1 MQIAFTLVKRY
12 HMKKAIFIV
21 SNVQALSMS
30 SLNLNMCVNGTFG
43 SRLQSII
50 PLFAIFICLH
60 FQESTIYY
68 CVKRCA
74 RIIWYN

>member
-12 HMKKAIFIV
+12 HMKEAIFIV
-21 SNVQALSMS
+21 SNVQALSTS
-30 SLNLNMCVNGTFG
+30 SLNMCVNGTFG

-74 RIIWYN
+74 RI